1 MAETITVELTFA
13 TSDEAQSERLKLPA
27 SATVAD
33 ALAASRFVGITAG
46 ALAIHGEVVETTTP
60 LQDGDRIDLLRELL
74 VDPMQARRQRAA
86 SATNARRKGQQ

>member
-13 TSDEAQSERLKLPA
+13 TADEAQSQCLKLPA
-27 SATVAD
+27 GATVAD
-33 ALAASRFVGITAG
+33 ALAASRFVGITA
-46 ALAIHGEVVETTTP
+46 ALAIHGEIVAPTRP

-86 SATNARRKGQQ
+86 ATENARRKGQQ

>member
-13 TSDEAQSERLKLPA
+13 TSDEAQSQYLRLPA
-27 SATVAD
+27 GATVAD
-33 ALAASRFVGITAG
+33 ALAASRFVSMTAA
-46 ALAIHGEVVETTTP
+46 ALAIHGEVVEPTRP

-74 VDPMQARRQRAA
+74 VDPMQARRHRAA